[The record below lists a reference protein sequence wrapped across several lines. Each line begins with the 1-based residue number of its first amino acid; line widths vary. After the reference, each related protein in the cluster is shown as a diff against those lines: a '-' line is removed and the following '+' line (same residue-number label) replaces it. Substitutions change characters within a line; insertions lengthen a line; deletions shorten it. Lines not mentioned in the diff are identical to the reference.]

1 MAETLGSLIDKL
13 SIKNLRSWHLEEMI
27 AGKNGTKTEVEVE
40 ELKAKLETVEW
51 QRQDLQQEL
60 DAFFDGALEG
70 KVKIRDEKVKLYDNP
85 AAVSAE
91 GMDDLGNAISEL
103 ALRNIK
109 LWHLEDEVRRT
120 DIPHAEVVRLKREI
134 DTANQERNNFIDKI
148 DEILWVQANK
158 RK

>member
-1 MAETLGSLIDKL
+1 M
-13 SIKNLRSWHLEEMI
+13 
-27 AGKNGTKTEVEVE
+27 
-40 ELKAKLETVEW
+40 
-51 QRQDLQQEL
+51 
-60 DAFFDGALEG
+60 
-70 KVKIRDEKVKLYDNP
+70 KLYDNP

-120 DIPHAEVVRLKREI
+120 DIPDAEVVRLKREI

>member
-27 AGKNGTKTEVEVE
+27 AGKNGTETEVE
-40 ELKAKLETVEW
+40 EW
-51 QRQDLQQEL
+51 QRQNLQQEI

-120 DIPHAEVVRLKREI
+120 DIPDAEVVRLKREI